1 VAWNLLYCVK
11 GGFSKMDKSL
21 KILEKIMDICSYR
34 QKILA
39 SNIANADTP
48 NYKAKDIDFQSEL
61 KKAIE
66 KDNNSY
72 TIIESPTTM
81 PNRDGNTVNVEVE
94 MTKLTETLLLY
105 SASTQLMSTRIRM
118 LKNAVKGGS

>member
-1 VAWNLLYCVK
+1 
-11 GGFSKMDKSL
+11 MDKSIDL
-21 KILEKIMDICSYR
+21 LQKIMDICAYR

-61 KKAIE
+61 KKALE
-66 KDNNSY
+66 AGQVSHS
-72 TIIESPTTM
+72 IIEASTTM
-81 PNRDGNTVNVEVE
+81 PNRDGNTVNIEVE

-105 SASTQLMSTRIRM
+105 NSATQILSTRIRM
-118 LKNAVKGGS
+118 LKDAIKGGR

>member
-1 VAWNLLYCVK
+1 
-11 GGFSKMDKSL
+11 MDKSIDL
-21 KILEKIMDICSYR
+21 LQKIMDICAYR

-61 KKAIE
+61 KKAL
-66 KDNNSY
+66 
-72 TIIESPTTM
+72 ESGQVSHSIMEASTTM
-81 PNRDGNTVNVEVE
+81 PNRDGNTVNIEVE

-105 SASTQLMSTRIRM
+105 NSATQILSTRIRM
-118 LKNAVKGGS
+118 LKDAIKGGR

>member
-1 VAWNLLYCVK
+1 
-11 GGFSKMDKSL
+11 MDKSL